1 MAKILLV
8 EDDPNIRM
16 AAEFALSDAG
26 HSIVACD
33 NGTDGFASALSIEPD
48 LILLD
53 LMLPGMSGHDFLPIF
68 GDRCFPFNPEQAQL
82 KNWGI

>member
-53 LMLPGMSGHDFLPIF
+53 LMIS
-68 GDRCFPFNPEQAQL
+68 
-82 KNWGI
+82 

>member
-26 HSIVACD
+26 I
-33 NGTDGFASALSIEPD
+33 LSLLATME
-48 LILLD
+48 LIGLQVL
-53 LMLPGMSGHDFLPIF
+53 
-68 GDRCFPFNPEQAQL
+68 
-82 KNWGI
+82 

>member
-26 HSIVACD
+26 QSIVACD

-48 LILLD
+48 LILFD
-53 LMLPGMSGHDFLPIF
+53 LMLPGMSGHDFLKEYRAQNASVPIIVLT
-68 GDRCFPFNPEQAQL
+68 A
-82 KNWGI
+82 

>member
-48 LILLD
+48 LVSILC
-53 LMLPGMSGHDFLPIF
+53 FL
-68 GDRCFPFNPEQAQL
+68 G
-82 KNWGI
+82 